1 MYKQFGA
8 PDDGRKDRLKHAERF
23 TRLNNLRKQVHL
35 VGCTI
40 GIYYDAR
47 TYKY

>member
-1 MYKQFGA
+1 
-8 PDDGRKDRLKHAERF
+8 
-23 TRLNNLRKQVHL
+23 VHL

-47 TYKY
+47 TYKYYIVTLVANEQYAKAVPVLKERNS

>member
-1 MYKQFGA
+1 M
-8 PDDGRKDRLKHAERF
+8 
-23 TRLNNLRKQVHL
+23 HL

-47 TYKY
+47 TYEYLKKKKILFHGNQCYANARQYYAIRSLLV

>member
-1 MYKQFGA
+1 M
-8 PDDGRKDRLKHAERF
+8 H
-23 TRLNNLRKQVHL
+23 V

-47 TYKY
+47 TNKY